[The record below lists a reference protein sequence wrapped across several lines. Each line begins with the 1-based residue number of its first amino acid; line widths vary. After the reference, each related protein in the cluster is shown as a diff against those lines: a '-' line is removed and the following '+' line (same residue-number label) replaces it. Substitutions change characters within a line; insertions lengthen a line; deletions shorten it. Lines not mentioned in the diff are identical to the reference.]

1 MQGMRVAFVSP
12 VIPYNQKQPTV
23 LEHVIFWLSSAIK
36 LPGTFRLPQVGD
48 KGIHPCETPSTAYD
62 ILFFG
67 HEAVVALCE
76 D

>member
-1 MQGMRVAFVSP
+1 MRVAFVSP
-12 VIPYNQKQPTV
+12 VIQFNQKQPTI
-23 LEHVIFWLSSAIK
+23 LEHVIFWLSSAMR

-48 KGIHPCETPSTAYD
+48 EEVHPCETPSTAYD

-67 HEAVVALCE
+67 LKTVLALCE